1 MHEDDHT
8 LSAKNVE
15 PVQCAV
21 LKNKVLVM
29 HENYRTLHISTDL
42 HSWTTTHAPYEGSSL
57 TTYQS
62 KFVLV
67 GGRHVSTIEP
77 TNSLLTSTTGLDWKP
92 SLRAMPTRR
101 SWASSVSVGSPE
113 VLVVAGGNGS
123 HDEYLD
129 VVEVLLND
137 HWTTADS
144 LPFSCSD
151 MRSTFHEGNFYFTGG
166 WGNREI
172 LFICSLKSLLAS
184 ASNGRTRRQTIWRT
198 VTTLTDILA
207 ITSYVSNLI
216 SINRYSTIRSYS
228 NKTEEWIETTSD
240 GDRPEQKYGGWIATA
255 VLSTGQLLVANR
267 DGVYKGTLSG

>member
-1 MHEDDHT
+1 MQ
-8 LSAKNVE
+8 N
-15 PVQCAV
+15 
-21 LKNKVLVM
+21 
-29 HENYRTLHISTDL
+29 NYRTLHISTDL
-42 HSWTTTHAPYEGSSL
+42 HSWTTTLAPYQYSSL

-67 GGRHVSTIEP
+67 GGHHPSTGI

-101 SWASSVSVGSPE
+101 YRASSVSGGSPE
-113 VLVVAGGNGS
+113 VLVVAGGRDSPG
-123 HDEYLD
+123 EVLD

-144 LPFSCSD
+144 LPSSCRN

-166 WGNREI
+166 YGKEKI
-172 LFICSLKSLLAS
+172 VFICSLESIKAS

-198 VTTLTDILA
+198 VTTLTDIFA
-207 ITSYVSNLI
+207 IVSYVSNLI
-216 SINRYSTIRSYS
+216 GIDFDSTISSYS
-228 NKTEEWIETTSD
+228 NKTEKWIETTSE
-240 GDRPEQKYGGWIATA
+240 GDRPVGAWIAAA

-267 DGVYKGTLSG
+267 DGVYKETLSG

>member
-1 MHEDDHT
+1 MHFGD
-8 LSAKNVE
+8 
-15 PVQCAV
+15 
-21 LKNKVLVM
+21 
-29 HENYRTLHISTDL
+29 YRTLHISTDL
-42 HSWTTTHAPYEGSSL
+42 HPWTTTRAPYKYSSL

-67 GGRHVSTIEP
+67 GGQHPYTGA

-101 SWASSVSVGSPE
+101 YYSSSVSGGSPE
-113 VLVVAGGNGS
+113 VLVVAGGRGS
-123 HDEYLD
+123 HQEDLD

-144 LPFSCSD
+144 LPSSCWD

-166 WGNREI
+166 AFKEEI
-172 LFICSLKSLLAS
+172 LFICSLESLIAS

-198 VTTLTDILA
+198 VTTLADIFS
-207 ITSYVSNLI
+207 IISYVSNLI
-216 SINRYSTIRSYS
+216 GIDRYSTIRSYS
-228 NKTEEWIETTSD
+228 NKTEVWIETTSE
-240 GDRPEQKYGGWIATA
+240 GDRPEQLDSGGCIATA
-255 VLSTGQLLVANR
+255 VLSTGHLLVANR